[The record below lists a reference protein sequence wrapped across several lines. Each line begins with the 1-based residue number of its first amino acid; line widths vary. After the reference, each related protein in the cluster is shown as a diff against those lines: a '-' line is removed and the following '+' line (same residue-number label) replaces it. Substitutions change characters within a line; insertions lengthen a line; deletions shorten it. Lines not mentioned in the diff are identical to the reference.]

1 MAKLPKRPPR
11 PKGTVIG
18 DPNVTGG
25 GGIKPP
31 EGSRFV
37 GKSRRGRPKAS
48 AADKAAAKYH
58 GLTLKA
64 WREAGKPSIP
74 KKKSSDTPRGSD
86 APPLTRAQKAELK
99 RLMAAQA
106 REMKVENRKVP
117 DARRTTTTIGNPLVE
132 TGREVE
138 GGVNTFLLSKEL
150 PPTNISPEAL
160 KRGIETGMLYI
171 DPKSGAVKS
180 TGKYASGADVTGRM
194 MRGTDEVAPTE
205 SEIMKMGGFEIRKA
219 GGSVKKKKKKK
230 KKTRAVGVGKA
241 LRGYGAVRKG

>member
-25 GGIKPP
+25 GGIEPP
-31 EGSRFV
+31 KGSRFV

-48 AADKAAAKYH
+48 VADKAAAKYH

-74 KKKSSDTPRGSD
+74 KKKSNDTPRGSD

-106 REMKVENRKVP
+106 REMKVEDRKVP

-160 KRGIETGMLYI
+160 KRGIETGQLYI
-171 DPKSGAVKS
+171 DPRSGAVKS
-180 TGKYASGADVTGRM
+180 TGKYASGAEVTGRM
-194 MRGTDEVAPTE
+194 MRGTDDIAPTE
-205 SEIMKMGGFEIRKA
+205 SEIMEMGGFEIRKA

>member
-1 MAKLPKRPPR
+1 MANPL
-11 PKGTVIG
+11 
-18 DPNVTGG
+18 
-25 GGIKPP
+25 
-31 EGSRFV
+31 RFV
-37 GKSRRGRPKAS
+37 GKTRRGRPPTSAS
-48 AADKAAAKYH
+48 DRAAMKFH
-58 GLTLKA
+58 GFKTVRA
-64 WREAGKPSIP
+64 WKEAGSPPIP
-74 KKKSSDTPRGSD
+74 KKKSNDTPRGSD

-106 REMKVENRKVP
+106 RELKVEDRKVP

-160 KRGIETGMLYI
+160 KRGIETGQLYI
-171 DPKSGAVKS
+171 DPRSGAVKS
-180 TGKYASGADVTGRM
+180 TGKYASGAEVTGRM
-194 MRGTDEVAPTE
+194 MRGTDDIAPTE